1 MPSCPADPEV
11 PSISRHSS
19 AVPRGL
25 RSFLSVACHLFL
37 GHPASSFRLPQATS
51 WLPRL
56 LVGEGAVTRASAQV
70 FLGRLCVRFS
80 HRMTKFPTRCV
91 VPCLESCKV
100 SIPGFCRGGH
110 EWRLTRTLKAWQL
123 VLSKRHAAAGL
134 RRRTLQEEMTSGN
147 TNQKGMASSG
157 PRAGHGR
164 ADQGP
169 AKRRIR
175 QPQSRAASRER
186 TSTARETGLWN
197 AADERSN
204 TLCGRRQEKRGVLL
218 AFTTLKAA

>member
-1 MPSCPADPEV
+1 
-11 PSISRHSS
+11 
-19 AVPRGL
+19 
-25 RSFLSVACHLFL
+25 
-37 GHPASSFRLPQATS
+37 
-51 WLPRL
+51 
-56 LVGEGAVTRASAQV
+56 
-70 FLGRLCVRFS
+70 
-80 HRMTKFPTRCV
+80 MTKLPTRCV

-147 TNQKGMASSG
+147 TNQKGMCP
-157 PRAGHGR
+157 PRVQVQG

-175 QPQSRAASRER
+175 QPQSRAASRGR
-186 TSTARETGLWN
+186 TSTARETG
-197 AADERSN
+197 AADEGSN
-204 TLCGRRQEKRGVLL
+204 TLCGRKQEKRGVLL
-218 AFTTLKAA
+218 AFATLKAA